1 MTTIILRLLSFLG
14 IDVIYQIFNFL
25 YKKCKKLK
33 LIQLLIILLILA
45 ILLIVFISIRLELEL
60 RALRMEQ
67 QRTAK
72 RVSDTEFIT
81 QVHWDA
87 HHPIKNFFRL
97 KSTYNVCHNPDYLK
111 DYGDNPVSIE
121 DCRIIDDKILKVNI
135 VPMNKFLS
143 KNVINMQ
150 KQLASL

>member
-25 YKKCKKLK
+25 YKKCKKLTPK
-33 LIQLLIILLILA
+33 QVLIIQFIIIQLQLFY
-45 ILLIVFISIRLELEL
+45 VYS
-60 RALRMEQ
+60 EQ